1 MSDSSGIQWLIIQG
15 RLAGNGFAAFAAALR
30 PDFPDPLSRPYLDA
44 CS

>member
-30 PDFPDPLSRPYLDA
+30 PGLPDPVSRPYLHA